1 MKRAPPPPDHP
12 PPTKKQATV
21 EPDVAQQLTPDW
33 QRPTAKVAA
42 NKPRAKPTPKRHADP
57 RAESMVVDLTGQA
70 KVVNIKGSA
79 AKDIKPK
86 AKAMPIALP
95 ANSFVDE
102 AAWRLLLPRSSSE
115 SASSKLVDTL
125 PTIVT
130 PELTAAETSAVVK
143 ELVENENMHADTMLQ
158 KLTDEWEHEGGTK
171 QPNAKNFKR
180 ARGTQNR
187 AGKKIQFA
195 RLRNLL
201 KQIRDHADEAMH
213 A

>member
-1 MKRAPPPPDHP
+1 MKRTPPPPDHP

-42 NKPRAKPTPKRHADP
+42 NTPRMKPTPKRHADP
-57 RAESMVVDLTGQA
+57 KAESLVVDLTGQA
-70 KVVNIKGSA
+70 KDVNVKGSA

-95 ANSFVDE
+95 ANSVVDE
-102 AAWRLLLPRSSSE
+102 AAWRLLLPCSSSE
-115 SASSKLVDTL
+115 SASSALVDTL
-125 PTIVT
+125 HTSVT
-130 PELTAAETSAVVK
+130 PELTAAETSAVVQ
-143 ELVENENMHADTMLQ
+143 ELVENEHMHADTMLQ
-158 KLTDEWEHEGGTK
+158 TLTDEWEHEGGTK

-180 ARGTQNR
+180 ARGTKNR

-201 KQIRDHADEAMH
+201 KQIRDHADEAMR